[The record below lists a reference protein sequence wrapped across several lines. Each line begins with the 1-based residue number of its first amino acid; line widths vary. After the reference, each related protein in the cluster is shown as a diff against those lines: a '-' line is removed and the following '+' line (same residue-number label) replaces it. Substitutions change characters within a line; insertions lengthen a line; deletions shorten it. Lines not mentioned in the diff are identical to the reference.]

1 MARYS
6 VRCRFQCFC
15 FGFSFLLAH
24 PVLAGD
30 LPSMPSAMGGDTSI
44 VPTVRSSPNYPA
56 EALASE
62 REGWAFLS
70 FALVPGGGTD
80 DLIALRSSDA
90 AFEVEAIKAVSR
102 WKYALP
108 EEGPGSSGGSL
119 HTAIRFTFDRR
130 NNRTPFMSI
139 YQGIEPLLDQGQLA
153 EALARLP
160 RAYEK
165 IQTLMDD
172 GMYHWLVYRIA
183 SANDAPLVAA
193 DALDAMEPVFR
204 FLPNDV
210 LIAALEARI
219 ALAIENGE
227 LRRARNY
234 IDWMRLNEDLKAV
247 PSYADFMQGVNAQER
262 MLAARLA
269 SSEPVSVAARNF
281 HRYWTHALNYSEF
294 ALGEVC
300 LAQFTGGVRG
310 GAIAFQ
316 ERR

>member
-1 MARYS
+1 
-6 VRCRFQCFC
+6 
-15 FGFSFLLAH
+15 
-24 PVLAGD
+24 
-30 LPSMPSAMGGDTSI
+30 
-44 VPTVRSSPNYPA
+44 
-56 EALASE
+56 
-62 REGWAFLS
+62 
-70 FALVPGGGTD
+70 
-80 DLIALRSSDA
+80 
-90 AFEVEAIKAVSR
+90 
-102 WKYALP
+102 
-108 EEGPGSSGGSL
+108 
-119 HTAIRFTFDRR
+119 
-130 NNRTPFMSI
+130 MSI

-210 LIAALEARI
+210 LISALEARI

-234 IDWMRLNEDLKAV
+234 IDWMRLNEDLKTV
-247 PSYADFMQGVNAQER
+247 PSYADFMQGVNEHEQT
-262 MLAARLA
+262 LAARLA
-269 SSEPVSVAARNF
+269 SSAPVSVAARNF

-294 ALGEVC
+294 ALGEVQREYNDEQGQVRRAPGELKSVQVRCSNTRVQHVDVLIDSGYKLPDAWKNC
-300 LAQFTGGVRG
+300 LVIVEAEPGTTFTLTEYPPEPVAQ
-310 GAIAFQ
+310 
-316 ERR
+316 

>member
-1 MARYS
+1 MAWHS
-6 VRCRFQCFC
+6 VRCCFQGFC
-15 FGFSFLLAH
+15 FGFFFLLARS
-24 PVLAGD
+24 VLAAN
-30 LPSMPSAMGGDTSI
+30 LPFMPSAMGGNTSI
-44 VPTVRSSPNYPA
+44 VPTVHSSPNYPA
-56 EALASE
+56 GALVSE

-70 FALVPGGGTD
+70 FAVVPGGDTD
-80 DLIALRSSDA
+80 DVIALRSSDA

-108 EEGPGSSGGSL
+108 EEGPGSRGGSL
-119 HTAIRFTFDRR
+119 HTAIRFTFDRG

-139 YQGIEPLLDQGQLA
+139 YQGIEPLLDRGQLE

-165 IQTLMDD
+165 IQTLVDD

-193 DALDAMEPVFR
+193 DALDAMEPVFS

-210 LIAALEARI
+210 LIPALEARI

-234 IDWMRLNEDLKAV
+234 IDWVRLNEDLETA
-247 PSYADFMQGVNAQER
+247 PAYADFMQGVNER
-262 MLAARLA
+262 EQVLAARLA
-269 SSEPVSVAARNF
+269 RCNANTATSKDRYNARRVS
-281 HRYWTHALNYSEF
+281 
-294 ALGEVC
+294 
-300 LAQFTGGVRG
+300 
-310 GAIAFQ
+310 
-316 ERR
+316 